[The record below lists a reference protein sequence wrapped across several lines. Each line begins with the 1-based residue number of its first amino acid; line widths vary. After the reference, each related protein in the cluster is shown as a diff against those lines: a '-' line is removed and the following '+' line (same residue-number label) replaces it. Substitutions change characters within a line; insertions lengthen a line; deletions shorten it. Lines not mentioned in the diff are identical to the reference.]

1 MSPPPPYSEVPKAL
15 LEPELSITATSL
27 KRFIVKR
34 DIRFAAFIVKFILRN
49 FESLNFETPQPLGWS
64 FFVLNPPEIINSRM
78 KMTKEP

>member
-1 MSPPPPYSEVPKAL
+1 MSPPPPYSEAPKAL

-64 FFVLNPPEIINSRM
+64 FFVLNPPEMINSRM